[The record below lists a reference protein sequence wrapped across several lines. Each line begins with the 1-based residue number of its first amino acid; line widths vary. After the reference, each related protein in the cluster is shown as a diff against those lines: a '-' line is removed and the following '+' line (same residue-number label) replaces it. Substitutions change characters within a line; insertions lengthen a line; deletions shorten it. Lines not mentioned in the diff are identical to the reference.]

1 MNAGQYCEILEDGL
15 VESFEELEI
24 PEHKWYF
31 QQDNDP
37 KQTSRQAK
45 KWLSDNKIKVLEW
58 PG

>member
-1 MNAGQYCEILEDGL
+1 MVWSCIGWNQFVKLTEVQEKINAEQYYEILEDGL

-37 KQTSRQAK
+37 TH
-45 KWLSDNKIKVLEW
+45 L
-58 PG
+58 